1 MTDSKLDN
9 KLAGALSTVVER
21 YSDGNQFV
29 SVENADKL
37 VFDELE
43 RMGYLKNL
51 SYDFSGN
58 AIVIPTYKA
67 VAYFQEE
74 NGAAIVAP
82 RKNKQ
87 FETFGETYV
96 RVRGIGN
103 GGAGNVYEVAA
114 SDGKRYA
121 LKLLSAEATRNFSK
135 LKRFLQEARYEL
147 EGKCSAVVKAV
158 DLGSI
163 GSGDEKRPFCVMP
176 LMDGSL
182 DGLMKR
188 AEEFSAGALAEMV
201 LTLMDELKPFYRDG
215 NYHRDIKPQNLLYDA
230 SSNRLLLSDLGIA
243 HIEEGYPGAT
253 VETVASDRLANFQY
267 AAPEQRVKGGSCDQR
282 TDIYAFGLILNELF
296 TAVVPQGANYRRISD
311 VDGEYAFLD
320 RVVERMIAQNPDDR
334 YPSIEA
340 VLLDVEALS
349 SKAAAE
355 AAARRALENVA
366 SDEVPMIRVVGKRW
380 ENGAI
385 LFEMSDRL
393 QGRWLDVFRSYRQ
406 TSFCTDGFCL
416 DPKRFGCSGSTLTVP
431 KVGYDKV
438 RAKEAVEYVG
448 RVVDWVNGEYARM
461 VMRERQREHEEEL
474 ARRRAELERAE
485 KDAEFGSAINDMLAN
500 M

>member
-1 MTDSKLDN
+1 MANMKLDST
-9 KLAGALSTVVER
+9 LAGALSTVVKR
-21 YSDGNQFV
+21 YRDDNQFV

-43 RMGYLKNL
+43 RMGYLKKLN
-51 SYDFSGN
+51 YDFSGN
-58 AIVIPTYKA
+58 ATMIPSYKA
-67 VAYFQEE
+67 VAYFREE
-74 NGAAIVAP
+74 GGTTIVTP
-82 RKNKQ
+82 HKKTE
-87 FETFGETYV
+87 FETFGKTYV
-96 RVRGIGN
+96 RIKGIGN
-103 GGAGNVYEVAA
+103 GGAGNVYEVAD
-114 SDGKRYA
+114 SDGERYA
-121 LKLLSAEATRNFSK
+121 LKLLNAEAARNSSK

-147 EGKCSAVVKAV
+147 EGRCSAIVKAV

-163 GSGDEKRPFCVMP
+163 GSGSEKRPFYVMP
-176 LMDGSL
+176 LMDDSL

-188 AEEFSAGALAEMV
+188 AEEFSAGALAKMV
-201 LTLMDELKPFYRDG
+201 LTLMAELRPFYRDG

-243 HIEEGYPGAT
+243 HIEEGFPGAT
-253 VETVASDRLANFQY
+253 VETIASDRLANFQY

-296 TAVVPQGANYRRISD
+296 TATVPQGTNYRRISD

-334 YPSIEA
+334 YPNIEA

-355 AAARRALENVA
+355 AAARRALKNDA
-366 SDEVPMIRVVGKRW
+366 SDEVTTLSVVGRRW

-385 LFEMSDRL
+385 LFEMSGRL
-393 QGRWLDVFRSYRQ
+393 QGRWLEVFKSYDQ
-406 TSFCTDGFCL
+406 TSFYTDGFHL
-416 DPKRFGCSGSTLTVP
+416 DPKQFVYSGSTLIVP
-431 KVGYDKV
+431 KVGHNENRVKQ
-438 RAKEAVEYVG
+438 AVEYVG
-448 RVVDWVNGEYARM
+448 QVVDWTNGEYART
-461 VMRERQREHEEEL
+461 VRSEKQREREKEL

-485 KDAEFGSAINDMLAN
+485 KDAEFGAVINDMLAN